1 MIIIVE
7 GMDRCGK
14 DSAIKSITK
23 YLYGLDHL
31 KSIHVLHYSNL
42 PIKDKEKVMQTSFLL
57 YYDMFKL
64 AEFALKENFHLIMN
78 RAHLGEWVYGHIYR
92 NYEAYFIYDIERMFL
107 DILDQIY
114 MIVLVDSSLK
124 CLNRDD
130 GRSLSQADTEK
141 GRIECE
147 RFIEASK
154 LTRIKSTLLID
165 IADKSVDDV
174 EAEVLDFLEKNKK

>member
-78 RAHLGEWVYGHIYR
+78 RAHLGEWVYGYIYR
-92 NYEAYFIYDIERMFL
+92 NYKATFIYDIELNYIDLM
-107 DILDQIY
+107 DKIY
-114 MIVLVDSSLK
+114 LITLVDSSLK
-124 CLNRDD
+124 CLERED
-130 GRSLSQADTEK
+130 GNWLSEADRNK
-141 GRIECE
+141 GKIECE
-147 RFIEASK
+147 RFIEATELSY
-154 LTRIKSTLLID
+154 IKNKICID
-165 IADKSVDDV
+165 IKDKTPQDV
-174 EAEVLDFLEKNKK
+174 QEEVFKFIENKK

>member
-78 RAHLGEWVYGHIYR
+78 RAHLGEWVYGYIYR
-92 NYEAYFIYDIERMFL
+92 NYKATFIYDIELNYIDLM
-107 DILDQIY
+107 DKIY
-114 MIVLVDSSLK
+114 LITLVDSSLK
-124 CLNRDD
+124 CLERED
-130 GRSLSQADTEK
+130 GNSLSEADRNK
-141 GRIECE
+141 GKIECE
-147 RFIEASK
+147 RFIEATELSY
-154 LTRIKSTLLID
+154 IKNKICID
-165 IADKSVDDV
+165 IKDKTPQDV
-174 EAEVLDFLEKNKK
+174 QEEVFKFIENKK